1 MDTPTILQIATC
13 ALSPYLTN
21 CNTGNK
27 YEIWHIL
34 VLVRKMGLTNENITT
49 LEPRFQIMESLGRGN
64 IGTLDNVAKILAM
77 PVGNG
82 LCFDGHSVKNIRNVT
97 QTDGDGGTGDLILI
111 CEGNREFSISVTG
124 KINAKKIEKCLT
136 NPSCR
141 RLGCSDAEIAL
152 IKEIEKAAPA
162 QLDQELIGKFGA
174 DRIKWPS
181 TKRLVTITARSCA
194 NRAAQIAV
202 DRFNG
207 LPDEE
212 KRRVM
217 NDVHHIERAPADY
230 LCIVSRH
237 KLIYYQFGS
246 PTMDKDTWIPR
257 AMVRDIYIDVFH
269 EEKQISFTQVKFNNG
284 IGSSLRSSW
293 NLNAMLANLY
303 NITLISSQFTQS

>member
-1 MDTPTILQIATC
+1 MDTPTILQIARI
-13 ALSPYLTN
+13 ALSPYVN
-21 CNTGNK
+21 NRNTGNK
-27 YEIWHIL
+27 YEIWHIMR
-34 VLVRKMGLTNENITT
+34 VVRQMGLTDENITT
-49 LEPRFQIMESLGRGN
+49 LLPMFQKIDNRN
-64 IGTLDNVAKILAM
+64 VGTLDNVAKILAM
-77 PVGNG
+77 PVGNR
-82 LCFDGHSVKNIRNVT
+82 LCFNGHSVKNIRNVT

-124 KINAKKIEKCLT
+124 KINAKKLVKCLT

-162 QLDQELIGKFGA
+162 QLDQEFIGKFGA

-181 TKRLVTITARSCA
+181 IKRLPTTTAKSCA
-194 NRAAQIAV
+194 NRAGQIAV

-212 KRRVM
+212 KRRIM

-237 KLIYYQFGS
+237 KLIYYQFGA

-257 AMVRDIYIDVFH
+257 AEVRGIYIDVFH
-269 EEKQISFTQVKFNNG
+269 EEKQISKTQVKFNNG
-284 IGSSLRSSW
+284 IGSPLCSSW

-303 NITLISSQFTQS
+303 NMTLISSPFTQS